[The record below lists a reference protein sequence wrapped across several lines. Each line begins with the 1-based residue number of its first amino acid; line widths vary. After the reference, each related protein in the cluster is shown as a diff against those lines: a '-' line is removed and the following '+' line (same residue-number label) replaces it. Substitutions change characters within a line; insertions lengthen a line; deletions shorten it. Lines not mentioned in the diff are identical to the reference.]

1 MGCESKIIGNPV
13 CDKCALRRSMRRNG
27 QGSTVITEDRVRRKN
42 RIIVTQSGNA
52 WIGVESRKITVCDR
66 GLGIPVVEKIE

>member
-13 CDKCALRRSMRRNG
+13 CDKCALRKSMRRNSH
-27 QGSTVITEDRVRRKN
+27 GSTVVTKDRARRGN
-42 RIIVTQSGNA
+42 RIVVMQSGNA
-52 WIGVESRKITVCDR
+52 WIGVESRKITICDR